1 MKRYEPN
8 RMRQLYEQWR
18 ESNRPKAEF
27 AAMHNISVQTFYYW
41 AKKFEESTEA
51 GSMSGF
57 QAIAMM
63 GSFDRPV
70 AVVRYPSGAQVEFY
84 TAVEASYLKSLLS

>member
-1 MKRYEPN
+1 
-8 RMRQLYEQWR
+8 MRQLYEQWR

-27 AAMHNISVQTFYYW
+27 AAMHNISANTFYYW
-41 AKKFEESTEA
+41 VKKFEESTET
-51 GSMSGF
+51 GSVSGF
-57 QAIAMM
+57 QAITMV

-84 TAVEASYLKSLLS
+84 APVEASYLKSLLS